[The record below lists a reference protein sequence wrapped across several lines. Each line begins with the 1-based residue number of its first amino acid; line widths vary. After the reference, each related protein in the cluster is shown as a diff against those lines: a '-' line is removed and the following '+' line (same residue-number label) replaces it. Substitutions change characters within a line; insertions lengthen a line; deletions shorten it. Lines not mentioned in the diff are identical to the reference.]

1 MNFVKM
7 QGTGN
12 DFLLVE
18 TDDDRRDWGALAQ
31 AMCERHCG
39 VGADG
44 LMLVMPSQAAD
55 VSMRLFNADGSEA
68 EVSGNGVRC
77 LVKYVIERGLARPRD
92 GRLRVEAASGLLE
105 AEVFGEG
112 GQAVPA
118 GRQVERVRLSMGAP
132 RFAPAEVP
140 VLAEA
145 EPPVID
151 LPLEV
156 DGQKLAV
163 TCLSMGNPHA
173 VLFIES
179 PVGEYPLET
188 IGPKVE
194 HHPAFPAR
202 VNFGVGRML
211 GRERMELRVWE
222 RGVGETLAC
231 GSGSSAAMVAARLK
245 GLAGDTVDITQ
256 PGGAPAGGGG
266 GRGGGCL
273 EGPGVKGLAG
283 DRVEIT
289 QPGGSLTVEWDGR
302 GEVYLTGPA
311 EFVFE
316 GDWPEG

>member
-18 TDDDRRDWGALAQ
+18 TSDEGRDWGALAQ
-31 AMCERHCG
+31 AMCERHYG

-55 VSMRLFNADGSEA
+55 VRMRLFNADGSEA

-77 LVKYVIERGLARPRD
+77 LVKYIVERGLARPSG
-92 GRLRVEAASGLLE
+92 GRLRVEAASGVLE
-105 AEVFGEG
+105 AELFGEG
-112 GQAVPA
+112 G
-118 GRQVERVRLSMGAP
+118 RIERVRLSMGAP
-132 RFAPAEVP
+132 RFAPREVP
-140 VLAEA
+140 VLTEM

-156 DGQKLAV
+156 DGHELVV

-173 VLFIES
+173 VLFVDG
-179 PVGEYPLET
+179 PVAEYPLEHL
-188 IGPKVE
+188 GPKVE
-194 HHPAFPAR
+194 RHPAFPAR

-245 GLAGDTVDITQ
+245 GLAGERVDITQ
-256 PGGAPAGGGG
+256 PGGP
-266 GRGGGCL
+266 
-273 EGPGVKGLAG
+273 
-283 DRVEIT
+283 
-289 QPGGSLTVEWDGR
+289 LTVEWDGR
-302 GEVYLTGPA
+302 GEVFLTGRA

-316 GDWPEG
+316 GDWPDAQDV